1 MEDSGVF
8 WGRLPMSTFLQDL
21 KYSLRLLA
29 KSPGFAAAAIAVLAL
44 GIGLNTAMFS
54 IVNALA
60 FSPRPF
66 PEPERV
72 VQLYTQDEK
81 DPAAFRAFS

>member
-1 MEDSGVF
+1 
-8 WGRLPMSTFLQDL
+8 MSTFLQDL

-29 KSPGFAAAAIAVLAL
+29 KSPGFAAAAVAVLVL

-60 FSPRPF
+60 FSSRPF
-66 PEPERV
+66 PDQIREA
-72 VQLYTQDEK
+72 T
-81 DPAAFRAFS
+81 AS